1 MCPVAGPEIVVFDR
15 EGVGLKCLLQLAQRT
30 NAATV
35 SEKLW
40 IPSFHN
46 LVVGTE
52 CIQC

>member
-1 MCPVAGPEIVVFDR
+1 MLINCNWP
-15 EGVGLKCLLQLAQRT
+15 KRT

-52 CIQC
+52 CIQY

>member
-1 MCPVAGPEIVVFDR
+1 MCPVAGPEVVVFDR
-15 EGVGLKCLLQLAQRT
+15 EVLGLKCLLQLALRT
-30 NAATV
+30 HVATV